1 MAKTGRPRGD
11 MRKVLNGI
19 LYRMR
24 SGVQW
29 NYLPREFGSDTTVHD
44 WFQRFVKDGVFERLW
59 AVLIDACAELQG
71 VKWEWQA
78 STGREQARFGTSPAK
93 TRRTGRNRGRSGC
106 SWSTRTAVASGDYR
120 PGERA
125 RQHADRGRDRG
136 GGGRPT
142 EPEDGPP
149 EPLPRQRIRHPERP
163 GGSGEG
169 EVRPAHPVDRRR
181 RTSRATGEGT
191 QAAACGSSSGPSAG
205 SQVPSTFSSGMTRK
219 PRLTLASPTCL
230 CIIVV
235 ATLM

>member
-1 MAKTGRPRGD
+1 MPRTKRVVKAVDVIWTIPDSLWPTLEAILSEFYPVAKTGRPRGD

-78 STGREQARFGTSPAK
+78 ADGVMNKARFGGTSPAK

-106 SWSTRTAVASGDYR
+106 SWSTRTAARSGR
-120 PGERA
+120 L
-125 RQHADRGRDRG
+125 
-136 GGGRPT
+136 
-142 EPEDGPP
+142 
-149 EPLPRQRIRHPERP
+149 LPR
-163 GGSGEG
+163 
-169 EVRPAHPVDRRR
+169 
-181 RTSRATGEGT
+181 RTRTTA
-191 QAAACGSSSGPSAG
+191 
-205 SQVPSTFSSGMTRK
+205 R
-219 PRLTLASPTCL
+219 
-230 CIIVV
+230 
-235 ATLM
+235 